1 MPRGSVELTE
11 DAIRE
16 FREAFSLFDKDG
28 DGSISVAE
36 VRCRFCAPPSLVL
49 HVACSFLFALALLCH
64 FSAR

>member
-1 MPRGSVELTE
+1 MPRSVELTE

-36 VRCRFCAPPSLVL
+36 VRTQTTPFA
-49 HVACSFLFALALLCH
+49 VACQRCIFPVYCFFWLAE
-64 FSAR
+64 SVTNA

>member
-28 DGSISVAE
+28 DGSISYAE
-36 VRCRFCAPPSLVL
+36 VRRRAPRAPGAAHAVLRL
-49 HVACSFLFALALLCH
+49 HVG
-64 FSAR
+64 